1 MLKKPF
7 SNIYPQKWAQI
18 SLLLGFCFVL
28 YFVNLG
34 QWDLWNPD
42 EPRYAQVTR
51 EMIDGGDWILM
62 HFNGNVYTDKPPLFF
77 WLIGLSSYLWQGFS
91 SFAVRFPS
99 ALFGTLTV
107 LLTFFLGQ
115 RLYSSRTG
123 FLSGLILATSYQF
136 AFLATR
142 ANIDATLT
150 FFTTGSLLFFIHWAQ
165 DGKRDQIR
173 QEQTEGISIYGF
185 YISMALATLAKGPVG
200 FILPLFVSLIY
211 LAIQRDWK
219 GIKRMKLFPG
229 MLLFIVIVFSWYGVA
244 VWKGGQDYFDATLF
258 KHSIDRYSK
267 GWSHIRPF
275 YYYVYNFPA
284 DFLPW
289 IFFLPS
295 AIVYGYSK
303 ETVATRKRFL
313 FLLVWCIVIFV
324 FFSLSK
330 GKRGLYLLPLF
341 PAASLIV
348 GKFWDDIISHP
359 MENFRREWISF
370 PLYIFMGLTL
380 IAGVAIFAL
389 IVFAPAVIGFMG
401 LPLIAGITI
410 PRIISDKWISYL
422 PQAVPM
428 AFILAGGS
436 LALFFLY
443 RSKHYGAI
451 LFLLVGMVAG
461 GFFYTTRVV
470 FPLVNPY
477 KSAREI
483 CQEVKSRILPGEK
496 LGIYGDLVTGPY
508 NFYTGIVPILELEKK
523 EDLLQFLKSQDRVFC
538 FLRFNDFDFF
548 QSMEGWPKVQLIARQ
563 RIGNNDMA
571 LISNRSM
578 K

>member
-1 MLKKPF
+1 MKKPF
-7 SNIYPQKWAQI
+7 SNIYPQKWVQI
-18 SLLLGFCFVL
+18 FLLLGFCFIL
-28 YFVNLG
+28 YFLNLG
-34 QWDLWNPD
+34 RWDLWNPD
-42 EPRYAQVTR
+42 EPRYAQVAR
-51 EMIDGGDWILM
+51 EMINGGDWILM

-136 AFLATR
+136 AYLATR
-142 ANIDATLT
+142 GNIDATLT
-150 FFTTGSLLFFIHWAQ
+150 FFTTASLLFFIHWAQ
-165 DGKRDQIR
+165 DDKGHQIQQR
-173 QEQTEGISIYGF
+173 QTEGLSIYGF

-200 FILPLFVSLIY
+200 FILPLFVSLTY
-211 LAIQRDWK
+211 LVVQGDWK
-219 GIKRMKLFPG
+219 GIKRMRLFPG
-229 MLLFIVIVFSWYGVA
+229 MLLFMAIVLSWYLFA
-244 VWKGGQDYFDATLF
+244 VWKGGQDYFNATFF
-258 KHSIDRYSK
+258 KHSINRYLK

-275 YYYVYNFPA
+275 YYYLYNFPA

-289 IFFLPS
+289 ILFLPS

-303 ETVATRKRFL
+303 EGVEKRKEFL
-313 FLLVWCIVIFV
+313 FLLIWCIVIFV

-341 PAASLIV
+341 PAASLMV

-359 MENFRREWISF
+359 MENFRPEWISF
-370 PLYIFMGLTL
+370 PLYTFMGLTL
-380 IAGVAIFAL
+380 IAGAAI
-389 IVFAPAVIGFMG
+389 PWVIWKK
-401 LPLIAGITI
+401 L
-410 PRIISDKWISYL
+410 SSYL
-422 PQAVPM
+422 PYALPM
-428 AFILAGGS
+428 AFLLAGGS
-436 LALFFLY
+436 LALFVLH

-451 LFLLVGMVAG
+451 LFLLVGMMAG

-470 FPLVNPY
+470 FPLVNPF
-477 KSAREI
+477 KSARYI
-483 CQEVKSRILPGEK
+483 SQEVKSRILPGEK

-523 EDLLQFLKSQDRVFC
+523 EDLLQFLQSQERIFC
-538 FLRFNDFDFF
+538 LLRFRDFYSF
-548 QSMEGWPKVQLIARQ
+548 QSMEGWPKVQLIARH

-571 LISNRSM
+571 LISNR
-578 K
+578 